1 MISHDPDEAPEMPP
15 NMARD
20 AEALGMQPI
29 HVICMEKG
37 SSDPGVSFYALTPF
51 MPRTGDRI
59 DLEDGKTCE
68 VARTYF
74 RIVRHGNLVLSPN
87 VIAYRV
93 Q

>member
-1 MISHDPDEAPEMPP
+1 
-15 NMARD
+15 
-20 AEALGMQPI
+20 
-29 HVICMEKG
+29 
-37 SSDPGVSFYALTPF
+37 